1 MHVCTFVQMCVTTV
15 NTMPSYTAGVQI
27 EAWVYASSDLLTVQG
42 HTIFMSWRYGPM
54 AKFSHLF
61 YLCRISLCPSY
72 FCCKH
77 YLEWS
82 SSGFYGGRIVLMFL
96 KLLLSLCSL
105 YNNQRYL
112 LKINIISCCSTAYS
126 ILLPSE
132 LNSYILLHLEVQLW
146 CRVIAPLQLHSC
158 TFFSVSYARHSTDL
172 FILFEHISLV
182 SLFKIF
188 LN

>member
-1 MHVCTFVQMCVTTV
+1 MYICTNVCDNCKHNAFLYCRCSDWGMGVRIIRFTHSAG
-15 NTMPSYTAGVQI
+15 SYNI
-27 EAWVYASSDLLTVQG
+27 HELEIWLSFP
-42 HTIFMSWRYGPM
+42 IF
-54 AKFSHLF
+54 F

-96 KLLLSLCSL
+96 KLRLSLCSL